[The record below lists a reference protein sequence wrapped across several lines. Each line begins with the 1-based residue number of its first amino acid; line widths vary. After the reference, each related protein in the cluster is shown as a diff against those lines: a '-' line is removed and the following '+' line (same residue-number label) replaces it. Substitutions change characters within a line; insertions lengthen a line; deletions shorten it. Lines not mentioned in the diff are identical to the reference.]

1 LIVRRSQMWAN
12 ARGAEATMRQ
22 DAVEDAMARI
32 LAGRMTRRV
41 FLERAAALGLSAS
54 AAGALLAACSRV
66 PSGTPT
72 SRPESSA
79 GATPA
84 RPTAVP
90 GGTGLPEIV
99 PAPRSVDYDG
109 MVEAAEI
116 ACPTLPHGG
125 LRDRLE
131 EISAVAGVVLRFDA
145 VRDRVQAQLA
155 IRTDAIDLP
164 PQGYRLEISRGDQ
177 GPVISIEASD
187 EAGAFYG
194 LLSMRQLIV
203 ADGSTFRVRLATA
216 EDRPGFA
223 RRGAILDT
231 IQLPTGGST
240 DEERARLLDRVRFG
254 VPYKMNLVA
263 HPNAT
268 LGHSQPWPELVEYC
282 ETHHVELLSLIG
294 YRDWL
299 SVAPRVE
306 VKAYLKS
313 QVDLGIR
320 SFSLNW
326 DDIDTT
332 DPEALARDHAEIFTD
347 LHNYLRSLD
356 PGVRVAITMPPYGGI
371 PFKNLVASDGRSG
384 ETYLERMSAAL
395 PGDVRVFWTGDGGVF
410 SSTVTLD
417 GARAYASLVGRDLAL
432 WDNDA
437 LRFAAERQ
445 PLSGRAARLPEL
457 ISTYMGNLADPR
469 VAWTGTNGHF
479 ALLTMLLYAWDPEN
493 YDPAAAAATAERLVG

>member
-1 LIVRRSQMWAN
+1 
-12 ARGAEATMRQ
+12 MRQ
-22 DAVEDAMARI
+22 DAVEDAVARI

-41 FLERAAALGLSAS
+41 FLARAAALGLSAS

-66 PSGTPT
+66 PGPT
-72 SRPESSA
+72 EIPV
-79 GATPA
+79 GA
-84 RPTAVP
+84 
-90 GGTGLPEIV
+90 GLPEIV
-99 PAPRSVDYDG
+99 PAPRSVEYGG
-109 MVEAAEI
+109 MVEAAEL
-116 ACPTLPHGG
+116 ACPTLPPGG
-125 LRDRLE
+125 LRDRLA
-131 EISAVAGVVLRFDA
+131 EISAAAAVVLRFA
-145 VRDRVQAQLA
+145 VAHDRVQAQLV
-155 IRTDAIDLP
+155 IRTGASDLP
-164 PQGYRLEISRGDQ
+164 SQGYRLHVSRGDQ
-177 GPVISIEASD
+177 GPLISIEAGD

-203 ADGSTFRVRLATA
+203 AGGSTFRVRLATV

-240 DEERARLLDRVRFG
+240 DEECARLLDRVRFG
-254 VPYKMNLVA
+254 VPYKMNLVT

-268 LGHSQPWPELVEYC
+268 LDHSQPWPELVAYC
-282 ETHHVELLSLIG
+282 GTHHVELLSMIG
-294 YRDWL
+294 YGDWL
-299 SVAPRVE
+299 SIAPRAE
-306 VKAYLKS
+306 TKAYLKG
-313 QVDLGIR
+313 QFDLGVR

-326 DDIDTT
+326 DDIGTAN
-332 DPEALARDHAEIFTD
+332 PEALARDHAEIFAD
-347 LHNYLRSLD
+347 LNSYLRALD

-371 PFKNLVASDGRSG
+371 PFRNLFASDGRSG

-417 GARAYASLVGRDLAL
+417 GARAYASLVGRDLGL

-437 LRFAAERQ
+437 LSFSSERK
-445 PLSGRAARLPEL
+445 PLSGRAPGLPEL

-479 ALLTMLLYAWDPEN
+479 ALLTMLLYAWDPEG

>member
-1 LIVRRSQMWAN
+1 
-12 ARGAEATMRQ
+12 MRQ

-32 LAGRMTRRV
+32 LGGRMTRRV
-41 FLERAAALGLSAS
+41 FLARAAALGLSAS

-66 PSGTPT
+66 PSGTPM
-72 SRPESSA
+72 SRADSSA
-79 GATPA
+79 DATPA

-90 GGTGLPEIV
+90 GGAGLPEIV
-99 PAPRSVDYDG
+99 PAPRSVGYGG
-109 MVEAAEI
+109 MVEAAAL
-116 ACPTLPHGG
+116 ACPTLTAGG

-131 EISAVAGVVLRFDA
+131 EVGAAAGIVVRVDA
-145 VRDRVQAQLA
+145 VRDPAAAQLA
-155 IRTDAIDLP
+155 IGTDAIDVP
-164 PQGYRLEISRGDQ
+164 PQGYPLEISRGDQ
-177 GPVISIEASD
+177 GPLISIEASD

-194 LLSMRQLIV
+194 LLSMGQLIV
-203 ADGSTFRVRLATA
+203 ADGSTFRVRLTTV

-240 DEERARLLDRVRFG
+240 DEERARLLDRVGFG

-268 LGHSQPWPELVEYC
+268 LDHSQPWPELVNYC
-282 ETHHVELLSLIG
+282 GTHHVELLSMIG

-299 SVAPRVE
+299 SVAPRAE
-306 VKAYLKS
+306 TKAYLKG
-313 QVDLGIR
+313 QFDLGVR

-326 DDIDTT
+326 DDIDTAN
-332 DPEALARDHAEIFTD
+332 PEALARDHAEIFTD
-347 LHNYLRSLD
+347 IYGYLRSLD

-371 PFKNLVASDGRSG
+371 PFKNLFASDGRSG

-395 PGDVRVFWTGDGGVF
+395 PADVRVFWTGDGGVF

-417 GARAYASLVGRDLAL
+417 GARAYASLVGRDLGL

-437 LRFAAERQ
+437 LRFSSERK
-445 PLSGRAARLPEL
+445 PLSGRAPGLPEL
-457 ISTYMGNLADPR
+457 VSAYMGNLADPR
-469 VAWTGTNGHF
+469 VAWTGTNGQF